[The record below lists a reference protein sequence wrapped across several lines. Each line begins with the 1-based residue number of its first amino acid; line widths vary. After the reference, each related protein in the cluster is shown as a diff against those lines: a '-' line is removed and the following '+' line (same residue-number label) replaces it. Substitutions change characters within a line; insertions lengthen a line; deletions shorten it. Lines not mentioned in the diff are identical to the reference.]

1 MARKLQYQL
10 DDDSSELIAR
20 YEQFVAGNGPGYF
33 DVEELETIVD
43 YYLRNGKDVESSKAL
58 DLGMKLH
65 PGNSNLQTKRAKI
78 YLALGETQKAMR
90 VLDSISESTDY
101 ELLLLKTEALV
112 KSGRHKEAD
121 VVCQSIFDN
130 EVDDIDNISIDIALI
145 FMADMNIVKALE
157 YLKVGDAYN
166 DKNVDLL
173 FELAFCYE
181 QLLESEKAIETYNRI
196 INIDSFLAEAWFNLG
211 QVYFVLHDFNKALSA
226 YEFVIAIN
234 ETDSL
239 AHLQKAHT
247 LFQLEQYRQ
256 AVEAYIEYGNLTDE
270 NWQTLLFV
278 GECYEKME
286 RYDEAIVSYEK
297 SLAEKPENYDAL
309 TGIAI
314 CLLEKELYSESLEYI
329 QRALKVHDEAA
340 DAWVYLAEAL
350 VGLEKLDDALLAYL
364 KAITLD
370 PNQPDTLMSIAN
382 ICMDKGEYKTAL
394 DYYLAAYDLDNTLEY
409 IDLFLAVAFFK
420 NNNKTAAKIHF
431 KIAVAQ
437 NLDAQRLFFEVCPDA
452 DMMEFIL

>member
-20 YEQFVAGNGPGYF
+20 YEQFLAGNGPGYF

-121 VVCQSIFDN
+121 AVCQSIFDN

-256 AVEAYIEYGNLTDE
+256 AVDAYIEYGNLTDE

-286 RYDEAIVSYEK
+286 RYDEAIASYEK

-364 KAITLD
+364 KSITLE

-382 ICMDKGEYKTAL
+382 ICMDKSEYKTAL

-420 NNNKTAAKIHF
+420 NKNKTAAKIHF

>member
-1 MARKLQYQL
+1 MGRKLQYQL

-20 YEQFVAGNGPGYF
+20 YEQFVAGKGPGYF

-101 ELLLLKTEALV
+101 ELLLLKTEALM
-112 KSGRHKEAD
+112 KSGRQKEAELI
-121 VVCQSIFDN
+121 CQTIFDN
-130 EVDDIDNISIDIALI
+130 EIDDIDNISIDIALI
-145 FMADMNIVKALE
+145 FMADMNIAKSLE
-157 YLKVGDAYN
+157 YLKIGDAYN
-166 DKNVDLL
+166 DKNIDLL

-181 QLLESEKAIETYNRI
+181 QLVDSDMAIQTYNRI
-196 INIDSFLAEAWFNLG
+196 INIDSFLSEAWFNLG
-211 QVYFVLHDFNKALSA
+211 QVYFVLHDFHKALNA
-226 YEFVIAIN
+226 YDFVLAIN

-239 AHLQKAHT
+239 AYLQKAHT
-247 LFQLEQYRQ
+247 LFQLEQFQ
-256 AVEAYIEYGNLTDE
+256 ESLDAYNEYGKLTDE
-270 NWQTLLFV
+270 NWQTMLFV

-286 RYDEAIVSYEK
+286 RFDDAIGYYQK
-297 SLAEKPENYDAL
+297 SLTDKPENYDAL

-314 CLLEKELYSESLEYI
+314 CLLEKELYTESLEYI

-350 VGLEKLDDALLAYL
+350 VGLENLDDALLAYL
-364 KAITLD
+364 KSITLEPD
-370 PNQPDTLMSIAN
+370 QPDTLMAIAN
-382 ICMDKGEYKTAL
+382 ICMDKGEWKTAL
-394 DYYLAAYDLDNTLEY
+394 DYYLAAYDLDKTLEY

-420 NNNKTAAKIHF
+420 NKNKTASKIYF
-431 KIAVAQ
+431 KKAVAQ

-452 DMMEFIL
+452 DMMEYIL